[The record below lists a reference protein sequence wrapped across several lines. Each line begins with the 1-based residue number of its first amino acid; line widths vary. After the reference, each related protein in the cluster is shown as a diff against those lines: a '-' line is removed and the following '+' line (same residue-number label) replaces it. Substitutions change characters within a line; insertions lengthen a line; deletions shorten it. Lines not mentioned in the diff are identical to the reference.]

1 MATKKKTTKAAPVKD
16 YTGMKTVQ
24 LTMKSKA
31 KKARKDGKAEHV
43 RMFKKAERR
52 LRRKLRGMPKPVAAT
67 PAEGAATATP
77 AAG

>member
-16 YTGMKTVQ
+16 YAGMKAVQ

-31 KKARKDGKAEHV
+31 KKARTEGKGAVV

-52 LRRKLRGMPKPVAAT
+52 MRRKLRGMPKPVAAK
-67 PAEGAATATP
+67 PVEGAATETP